1 MPKLLVDT
9 LHPYRIHKLRRGFF
23 NLLLSCFTVLF
34 TLLLISA
41 SSIITLLYIPGHVA
55 AQRPLSEATIKLLV
69 IDAINA
75 LKSGNSNKALTHMN
89 LADQE
94 LTAVL
99 GNSTSTQTLKLLVKD
114 AIQLLHS
121 GDTDKSLAHLNL
133 ADQLLSRPASNAAIA
148 SASKAQNNATN
159 FLTYENP
166 ILGIRIN
173 YPSNWLIREYSYNP
187 AANNTVVGFFSQSKT
202 ASALGNIS
210 GVSGSFVPYV
220 DIFVFASKNMSLD
233 KIVKGTINNFLMSP
247 DFALNESK
255 PITLTGNQPAHVLMY
270 SVTGAQGE
278 FFKKMQV
285 WTIVGGKAYVITFT
299 SEAALYPNYLP
310 TVQKMIN
317 SFEIRKTTA
326 TTS

>member
-1 MPKLLVDT
+1 MFKRLIIT
-9 LHPYRIHKLRRGFF
+9 LHIYSIQKLRGGFF
-23 NLLLSCFTVLF
+23 GLLSSYFTILF

-41 SSIITLLYIPGHVA
+41 SLIITILYIPENVA
-55 AQRPLSEATIKLLV
+55 AQQPLSEPIIKLLV
-69 IDAINA
+69 NDTINA
-75 LKSGNSNKALTHMN
+75 LKSGDTNKALTHMN
-89 LADQE
+89 LVDHE
-94 LTAVL
+94 LAAVA
-99 GNSTSTQTLKLLVKD
+99 GNSTSIQTLKLLVED
-114 AIQLLHS
+114 AIQSLQS
-121 GDTDKSLAHLNL
+121 GNTNNSLVHLNL
-133 ADQLLSRPASNAAIA
+133 AYQLLSAPTSNAVIA
-148 SASKAQNNATN
+148 SASKVQNNVTN
-159 FLTYENP
+159 FLTYNNP

-187 AANNTVVGFFSQSKT
+187 AANNTVVGFFSPSKT

-233 KIVKGTINNFLMSP
+233 QIVKRTINKFLTSTG
-247 DFALNESK
+247 FALNESK
-255 PITLTGNQPAHVLMY
+255 PITLTGNLPAHVLVY

-299 SEAALYPNYLP
+299 SEATLYPNYLL

-326 TTS
+326 TTG